1 MWYYNKKTF
10 SNDMI
15 PEGAIGFIY
24 MMRLQVD
31 GITKFYIGKKLFYS
45 TRKVKFGKK
54 ELALRTDKRLKNYK
68 EVSTL
73 NYQNYYSS
81 NATIKEA
88 HKKGEVITRVILKIC
103 YSKIELTYQE
113 VRYQFKMD
121 VLETDIY
128 LNDNILGKFFK
139 NGKISKIL

>member
-1 MWYYNKKTF
+1 MWYYNKKAFT
-10 SNDMI
+10 DAMI
-15 PEGAIGFIY
+15 PEGAVGFVY

-31 GITKFYIGKKLFYS
+31 GVTKFYIGKKLFYS
-45 TRKVKFGKK
+45 TRKVKLGKK
-54 ELALRTDKRLKNYK
+54 EMALRTDKRLKNYK

-81 NATIKEA
+81 NVTIKEA
-88 HKKGEVITRVILKIC
+88 YKKGETITRVILKIC

-121 VLETDIY
+121 VLETDLY